1 MVSEQIHPR
10 IVRITHWINAAAM
23 IVMIMSGWQIHNAY
37 PTLPFDF
44 PKPLTLGGWLGG
56 GTRWHF
62 AAMWVLMAN
71 GTAYLIYGLASGR
84 LRAKLLPIRARAV
97 VLDVKAALSGTLKH
111 DDLATYNSVQRLL
124 YAGVIGASALAV
136 LTGLSIWKPVQFHE
150 LTSLFGDFD
159 TARIL
164 HFLAMAAIVLFLAV
178 HVLLALLV
186 PKSLRA
192 MIRGR

>member
-37 PTLPFDF
+37 PTLPFEF
-44 PKPLTLGGWLGG
+44 PKALTLGGWLGG

-71 GTAYLIYGLASGR
+71 GTAYLIYGLSSGR

-111 DDLATYNSVQRLL
+111 DDIATYNSVQKLL
-124 YAGVIGASALAV
+124 YAGAIGASVLAV

-178 HVLLALLV
+178 HVLMTLLV